1 MSTLIH
7 SGMTGLTVTVSFR
20 DDADS
25 SSTSLKFEMLAN
37 AMLITVLLLTVGPT
51 RELQA
56 ASIENNVTEP
66 SK

>member
-1 MSTLIH
+1 
-7 SGMTGLTVTVSFR
+7 MTGLTVTVSFR
-20 DDADS
+20 DDGDS
-25 SSTSLKFEMLAN
+25 SSTSLKFKMLAN